1 MSFDQRLWSSTESTE
16 RPMILA
22 LRLSNCGFS
31 FAMVPS
37 SVVQTGV
44 KSFGCENKTA
54 QELPIQSWNLISPSV
69 VWAVKSGASSPMR
82 MVQPPL
88 RGRSLTHPSS
98 RCHGAVLDQRD
109 RLEEGRPATLSHVA
123 RSRVILLECG

>member
-44 KSFGCENKTA
+44 KSLGCENRTA
-54 QELPIQSWNLISPSV
+54 QELPIQSWNLILPSV
-69 VWAVKSGASSPMR
+69 VWASKSGA
-82 MVQPPL
+82 V
-88 RGRSLTHPSS
+88 SLI
-98 RCHGAVLDQRD
+98 A
-109 RLEEGRPATLSHVA
+109 
-123 RSRVILLECG
+123 RVITLAPSRARKSIRGLVAVYISDCSPRFQLQGGQAYWLLRQ